1 MEISFFEICYC
12 MNAVAFNSSFVAS
25 LQDVKKENGTI
36 ATGGIASLN
45 PRLISGHP
53 SGMNKRNFLSNN
65 NLSFWR
71 DFNAPIDSSHTL
83 MLLWIQ

>member
-25 LQDVKKENGTI
+25 LQDARKGWETSR
-36 ATGGIASLN
+36 TGGIASLN

-53 SGMNKRNFLSNN
+53 AGMNKV
-65 NLSFWR
+65 
-71 DFNAPIDSSHTL
+71 
-83 MLLWIQ
+83 WIKYLFYDIETP